1 MHTYYRSILRKVDFI
16 LDRHIFSYEQYC
28 SVVEKN
34 IVLQESSYYDGKRK
48 LRCLN
53 HHKCKKELGG
63 CKNRFVLRK
72 QEMNE
77 NYIEKNT
84 R

>member
-1 MHTYYRSILRKVDFI
+1 MHTYYRKCFYERLIL
-16 LDRHIFSYEQYC
+16 LDKHIVSYEQYC

-34 IVLQESSYYDGKRK
+34 IILQEISYYDGKRK

-77 NYIEKNT
+77 KHIEKNT